1 MGDHGMSKLD
11 TLAAAASALLKQ
23 AELSPAETA
32 RRFDAAVDAGRW
44 RKLVPFAA
52 VEEPAAAA
60 ESVRIGPDDVAR
72 ATRRLAEDGYFCLE
86 EAFESERIDRMRRIV
101 EAVRA
106 DGWPA
111 VFSFVFDD
119 FWSIARSPRLLAL
132 LEASLGAGC
141 LQNSV
146 IWTHWVPGAKGA
158 TGWPPHVDLSG
169 MGNKFLS
176 IWISLSEAAI
186 DNGCMF
192 LIPPGDMPR
201 EVVEAI
207 HAKADLSYAS
217 YSNLLHNVVALPVPV
232 GSLIGWRGD
241 VLHWGGTNA
250 GGDVPRVSF
259 ALEFRSRD
267 EAFTKFE
274 RPMIDLH
281 TALPPLRLR
290 LHAIAKALRHYPKFE
305 PIVSRFQPLADRLWE
320 ETAPVP

>member
-1 MGDHGMSKLD
+1 
-11 TLAAAASALLKQ
+11 
-23 AELSPAETA
+23 
-32 RRFDAAVDAGRW
+32 
-44 RKLVPFAA
+44 
-52 VEEPAAAA
+52 
-60 ESVRIGPDDVAR
+60 
-72 ATRRLAEDGYFCLE
+72 
-86 EAFESERIDRMRRIV
+86 MRRTV

-111 VFSFVFDD
+111 VFAFVFDD

-169 MGNKFLS
+169 VGDKFLS
-176 IWISLSEAAI
+176 LWISLSEAAI
-186 DNGCMF
+186 DNSCMF
-192 LIPPGDMPR
+192 LIPPGDAPR

-207 HAKADLSYAS
+207 HAKADLPYAS
-217 YSNLLHNVVALPVPV
+217 YSNLLHNVVALPVPA

-274 RPMIDLH
+274 RPMIDLRA
-281 TALPPLRLR
+281 ALPPLRLR
-290 LHAIAKALRHYPKFE
+290 LYAIAKALRHYPKFE
-305 PIVSRFQPLADRLWE
+305 PIVSRFQPLADRLWN
-320 ETAPVP
+320 ETMPVS